1 MPKRKMTLDPELAA
15 EGDVVSR
22 REKTGDYRRPSD
34 RVAGTHRVNVLDDQE
49 LLGRLFELRF
59 TAMDLG
65 LSDLVVRRRT
75 QAIFWPA
82 PQTVAGSFCSCVS
95 GSSLSTISRTL
106 SGIAC
111 VPTP

>member
-15 EGDVVSR
+15 EGD
-22 REKTGDYRRPSD
+22 GDYRPPFD
-34 RVAGTHRVNVLDDQE
+34 GVAGTHRVNVLDDQE